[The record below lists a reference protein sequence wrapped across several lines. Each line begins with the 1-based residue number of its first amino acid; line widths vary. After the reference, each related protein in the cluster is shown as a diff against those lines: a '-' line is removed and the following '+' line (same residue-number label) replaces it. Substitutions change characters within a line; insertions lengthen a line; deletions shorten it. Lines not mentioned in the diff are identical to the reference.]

1 MTTPKSITVT
11 LRWPPSING
20 YWRSIIRG
28 KYASQIISEDGR
40 AFRSSVALVFA
51 LCPHKIKFHDRV
63 AVEIVLQRNDAR
75 RFDIDNFSKG
85 IFDGLTHAGVW
96 RDDSQVDVLT
106 IRRGPKAVG
115 ESRAIVTITELAVPQ

>member
-20 YWRSIIRG
+20 YWRSVIRG
-28 KYASQIISEDGR
+28 KYAAQIISEDGR

-51 LCPHKIKFHDRV
+51 LCPHKVKFHGPV
-63 AVEIVLQRNDAR
+63 AVEIVLHRNDAR
-75 RFDIDNFSKG
+75 RYDCDNFSKACL
-85 IFDGLTHAGVW
+85 DALTHAGVW

-106 IRRGPKAVG
+106 IRRGPKVVG
-115 ESRAIVTITELAVPQ
+115 ESRAIVTITELVPA

>member
-40 AFRSSVALVFA
+40 AFRSSVALLFK
-51 LCPHKIKFHDRV
+51 LCPAKVKFHGSV
-63 AVEIVLQRNDAR
+63 AVDIELRRNDAR
-75 RFDIDNFSKG
+75 RFDVDNFAKS
-85 IFDGLTHAGVW
+85 ILDGLTHAGVW

-115 ESRAIVTITELAVPQ
+115 ESRAIVTITELVPE

>member
-40 AFRSSVALVFA
+40 AFRSSVELVFA
-51 LCPHKIKFHDRV
+51 LCPHKVKFHGPV
-63 AVEIVLQRNDAR
+63 EVEIVLRRNDKR
-75 RFDIDNFSKG
+75 RWDVDNHAKAICDSFTHVG
-85 IFDGLTHAGVW
+85 IW
-96 RDDSQVDVLT
+96 RDDSQIDVLT
-106 IRRGPKAVG
+106 IRRGPKSDTV
-115 ESRAIVTITELAVPQ
+115 SHAIVTITELVAT